1 MKNELESS
9 IREYYSEISPSPDE
23 QRIEQTIRQAR
34 AIMRK
39 VEYTEENTSFL
50 DFFLSQFSF
59 IRKRVWL
66 IQFVILLFCASLLTG
81 KREAASTIGVM
92 STLTPLIFLTWTQ
105 ELSRAFL
112 YETAEV
118 ELSTRFTLRQAVIS
132 RITIIGLFDLLSVT
146 LLGFLTAHRF
156 GLEMLHIF
164 MFLFVPFLFTAFG
177 CLFILNY
184 FSIRSNVYCC
194 AGWCG
199 LVMIVF
205 FYLSNWEPKIY
216 DTTLMLAWYTA
227 FVLALMLTV
236 LACHLLLK
244 RCAQDF
250 CFRHM
255 A

>member
-1 MKNELESS
+1 MKNDLESS
-9 IREYYSEISPSPDE
+9 IREYYSEISPPPDE

-39 VEYTEENTSFL
+39 VEYTEENASFFE
-50 DFFLSQFSF
+50 FFLSQFSF

-66 IQFVILLFCASLLTG
+66 IQFAILLFCASLLAG
-81 KREAASTIGVM
+81 KREAASAIGVM
-92 STLTPLIFLTWTQ
+92 STLTPLIFLTWTR

-118 ELSTRFTLRQAVIS
+118 ELSTRFTLRQVVIS
-132 RITIIGLFDLLSVT
+132 RITIIGLCDLLFVT
-146 LLGFLTAHRF
+146 LLGFLTARRF
-156 GLEMLHIF
+156 ELEMPNIF
-164 MFLFVPFLFTAFG
+164 MFLFVPFLITAFG
-177 CLFILNY
+177 CLFILNH
-184 FSIRSNVYCC
+184 FSIRFNGYGC

-205 FYLSNWEPKIY
+205 FYLSNWEPGIY
-216 DTTLMLAWYTA
+216 DATLMLVWYTA
-227 FVLALMLTV
+227 FVIALMLTV

-244 RCAQDF
+244 RCTRDF